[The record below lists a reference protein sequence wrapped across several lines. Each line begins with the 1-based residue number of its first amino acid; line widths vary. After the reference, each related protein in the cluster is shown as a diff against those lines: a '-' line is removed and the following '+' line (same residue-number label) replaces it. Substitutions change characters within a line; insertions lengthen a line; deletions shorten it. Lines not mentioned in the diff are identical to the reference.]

1 MPDQIFS
8 SKENPALQKGSL
20 KKILGV
26 SFGIAVTIGGTI
38 GVGILRT
45 PGIVAAQ
52 FGSGWLIMAAWVLG
66 GAYALLGT
74 ISILELGTMLPQDGG
89 WFVFVRRAF
98 GDYGGFIIGWSDWVG
113 TCASVASMLIA
124 IGEFTI
130 ILIPSWA
137 GYIKSIAIV
146 TLLFF
151 FAIQWIGLK
160 ASSRTQEITSLV
172 KALAFI
178 ALVAACFIYGGGAS
192 VLKESAEPVKTPGT
206 FTAIIFAGV
215 IALQSIIFTYDGWY
229 NAVYF
234 SEEDKDPGKNL
245 PKSALGGVFI
255 TIAIYLLVNAGFLYV
270 LPLSQLTK
278 SIAPATDTAIALF
291 GSMGGKI
298 ITALSIA
305 SLLSIVNAVL
315 MVATRVIFALG
326 RDNLFTRK
334 VASVSDSG
342 TPRAA
347 LALSTVIVLL
357 LLLSGTFTLLVAIST
372 FFYVANYLT
381 SFIALIVLRKREP
394 DLHRPFRAWGYPWTT
409 LIFITGSLL
418 FLIGA
423 VSEDPRNSI
432 YALVVLALSYP
443 LFLLVKKLNKEA
455 LAKN

>member
-1 MPDQIFS
+1 MPEQVS
-8 SKENPALQKGSL
+8 SSSDNTGLPKGSL

-52 FGSGWLIMAAWVLG
+52 FGNGWLIMLAWVLG
-66 GAYALLGT
+66 GVYALLGT

-98 GDYGGFIIGWSDWVG
+98 GDYGGFIIGWSDWIG

-130 ILIPSWA
+130 ILIPSWS
-137 GYIKSIAIV
+137 GYIRSIAIV
-146 TLLFF
+146 TLLLF

-160 ASSRTQEITSLV
+160 AGSRTQEITSLV

-178 ALVAACFIYGGGAS
+178 ALVAACFIYGGGVSSIKEAS
-192 VLKESAEPVKTPGT
+192 EPLKTPGT
-206 FTAIIFAGV
+206 FTAFLFAGV

-234 SEEDKDPGKNL
+234 SEEDKDPGRNL
-245 PKSALGGVFI
+245 PKSALGGVLI
-255 TIAIYLLVNAGFLYV
+255 TIVIYLLVNAGFLYV

-278 SIAPATDTAIALF
+278 SIAPATDTAVALF

-347 LALSTVIVLL
+347 LLLSTVVVLL

-381 SFIALIVLRKREP
+381 SFIALIVLRKKEP
-394 DLHRPFRAWGYPWTT
+394 DLHRPFKVWGYPWTT
-409 LIFITGSLL
+409 LIFIIGSLL

-423 VSEDPRNSI
+423 VSEDPKNSI
-432 YALVVLALSYP
+432 YALVVLAASYP
-443 LFLLVKKLNKEA
+443 LFKLVKRLNKEA
-455 LAKN
+455 LTKS